1 MRRFLPTLT
10 LAAIFLAVWQGYC
23 ALSGVSPLVL
33 PGPVDVLRSLVL
45 ERERI
50 APHAVSTITVAGLGF
65 STSVLFAFSTSLA
78 LHFSLWLERGFM
90 PLLVA
95 SQTIPLVALAPL
107 MILWFGFGLLP
118 KVLLVILVTFF
129 PILVSLLSGY
139 RQTPRAYID
148 LLNSMGASRALV
160 IFSRDPALGAGVVL
174 RGAADLGHLRHRRHD
189 LRRICRRAAGSG
201 DIHPDVEE
209 QLPRRSGAGGG
220 RRVRRSDSA
229 PARDAPVHRQG
240 DRARAPEGAQCCGLR
255 A

>member
-50 APHAVSTITVAGLGF
+50 APHAISTITVAGLGF
-65 STSVLFAFSTSLA
+65 STSVLFAFTASVA
-78 LHFSLWLERGFM
+78 LHFSPWLERGFM

-95 SQTIPLVALAPL
+95 SQTVPLVALAPL

-118 KVLLVILVTFF
+118 KVLLVIMVTFF

-139 RQTPRAYID
+139 RQTPRAYVD
-148 LLNSMGASRALV
+148 LLNSMGASRARVFFRAILPSARAPFFAGLRISATYAIV
-160 IFSRDPALGAGVVL
+160 ATIFAEYAGARQGLGIYILTAKNSF
-174 RGAADLGHLRHRRHD
+174 RADLVLAAVVVSAVLTLLLLGTLRSIDKATARGHRR
-189 LRRICRRAAGSG
+189 G
-201 DIHPDVEE
+201 
-209 QLPRRSGAGGG
+209 
-220 RRVRRSDSA
+220 
-229 PARDAPVHRQG
+229 RDAPG
-240 DRARAPEGAQCCGLR
+240 
-255 A
+255 